1 MKNKITNLMQ
11 VLIFFMNF
19 FLILNVFAEEIQ
31 FESSK
36 IFSLDNGNILK
47 AEDGVNI
54 TGIKNLTINSDSSE
68 YIKDQ
73 SLIKIKGNIEII
85 DELNEIIIFSQ
96 EILFLKDKNLIKSI
110 GLTNIFIEGK
120 YEIKTTNINYDLNS
134 SKIYTE
140 NTNEFKDNIGNILIS
155 KKMNIDLLKKVLS
168 AQNIKLTD
176 NQSNKYDLENIKVDL
191 QNNRFIGK
199 DLEINFKNSTFNSPE
214 NEPRLKGKAFLY
226 NKDISE
232 IKKGVFTTCKRRDGC
247 PPWQLSASQIK
258 HDKKKKSVIYDNAWL
273 KLYDIPVFYFPKF
286 FHPDPTVKRQSGFL
300 IPQFSQSTNLG
311 NYLSTPYFHVISEN
325 SDLTFSPR
333 FYSDQKTIYQ
343 NEYRKVT
350 KNSDNI
356 FDFSFLTSKVLQFKE
371 TQSHFFSES
380 SYIFNTDN
388 LNTSQISL
396 KVQQTSNDYYLKTYN
411 FSSPLIDNE
420 STLHN
425 QLKYEIIDD
434 NLEFEITTEVFED
447 LSIKKESDKY
457 EFIYPSYNFSK
468 DLYFNQSSNITF
480 NSSGFNKQYKTNVS
494 ERVIIND
501 LSYKS
506 INKISNL
513 GLIYNYELL
522 VKNFNSDTKNSSK
535 HKNKNE
541 NEIKSILNY
550 QIKLPMEKNGEKFSS
565 TLTPIISARYSPNK
579 SRNIKE
585 KDRIMDFSNIFSLNR
600 IASQETIEGGQSITI
615 GNEYS
620 LFNKKNDELFS
631 LDLGMVFSDVENDR
645 LPVKTTLNKKTSDLV
660 GSSMFKPSKFFDL
673 KYDFSI
679 DDNFET
685 LNYNKIS
692 STISVN
698 NFVTSFEF
706 LEKNNLIG
714 DESYLSNNTKL
725 LLNDKNSLEF
735 STRKNKTKDI
745 TEYYNLIYQYKMDC
759 LTAGIQYKKN
769 YYEDESLKP
778 DENIFLSITIMPL
791 TTVNSPS
798 LK

>member
-273 KLYDIPVFYFPKF
+273 KLYDVPVFYFPKF

-380 SYIFNTDN
+380 SYNFNTDN

>member
-380 SYIFNTDN
+380 SYNFNTDN

>member
-273 KLYDIPVFYFPKF
+273 KLYDVPVFYFPKF